1 MSDGFLM
8 LRRTEVTDT
17 LLADMP
23 ALHLL
28 TVIGLRAR
36 YSAAP
41 SVHGL
46 TFGQAMI
53 GDWEKI
59 GMTQKEYRC
68 AKQRLAAFGLASF
81 KGKSRGTVA
90 TLLDQRV
97 FNLGD
102 DRKEAK
108 QGEQKGDQKSDH
120 FSEVKTEEQAN
131 EGRAQGRTRGE
142 LGATNNKGIRKE
154 PILAPNGA
162 SELFGI
168 PAQPIAPVSKVPRRN
183 ALLEALVA
191 FDGSNPAD
199 ATASAWG
206 AAGKALAEIKD
217 ASPEVT
223 LAEITRRAAN
233 YRTHFPDA
241 ATSGP
246 KALSKHWACCQNAR
260 ATATNGRPEA
270 TVNRLNLKA
279 P

>member
-1 MSDGFLM
+1 MNDGFLM

-81 KGKSRGTVA
+81 KGKSKGTVA

-108 QGEQKGDQKSDH
+108 QGEQKGEQEGDP
-120 FSEVKTEEQAN
+120 FSEVKTEERAS

-154 PILAPNGA
+154 PILAPNGE
-162 SELFGI
+162 SELFKL
-168 PAQPIAPVSKVPRRN
+168 PAQPIAPVSKVRRRDP
-183 ALLEALVA
+183 LLEVLAAL
-191 FDGSNPAD
+191 DGSDISQVTPSGWLAAAAALKD
-199 ATASAWG
+199 IQTVAPTVTPEQLQLRVRHYRQIYPSTG
-206 AAGKALAEIKD
+206 AQTPRGLA
-217 ASPEVT
+217 
-223 LAEITRRAAN
+223 
-233 YRTHFPDA
+233 
-241 ATSGP
+241 
-246 KALSKHWACCQNAR
+246 KHWAKCEHPPTPSSPAPAPQRVYPKLDAR
-260 ATATNGRPEA
+260 
-270 TVNRLNLKA
+270 
-279 P
+279 

>member
-1 MSDGFLM
+1 MNDGFLM

-17 LLADMP
+17 LLADMR

-28 TVIGLRAR
+28 TVIALRAR

-59 GMTQKEYRC
+59 GMTEKEYRC

-108 QGEQKGDQKSDH
+108 QGEQKGDQKGDH
-120 FSEVKTEEQAN
+120 FSEVKTEERAS

-162 SELFGI
+162 SELFEFQS
-168 PAQPIAPVSKVPRRN
+168 QPIAPVSKLRRRDPLLD
-183 ALLEALVA
+183 ALASIEASDPSKLT
-191 FDGSNPAD
+191 P
-199 ATASAWG
+199 SAWPS
-206 AAGKALAEIKD
+206 I
-217 ASPEVT
+217 
-223 LAEITRRAAN
+223 RAALKDIRAVCPN
-233 YRTHFPDA
+233 VTPEQIQLRVRHYRQIYPSTGA
-241 ATSGP
+241 QTARGL
-246 KALSKHWACCQNAR
+246 AKHWAKCEHPPTPSSPAPAPQRVYPKLDAR
-260 ATATNGRPEA
+260 
-270 TVNRLNLKA
+270 
-279 P
+279 

>member
-17 LLADMP
+17 LLADMR

-28 TVIGLRAR
+28 TVIALRAR

-120 FSEVKTEEQAN
+120 FSEVKTEERAS

-154 PILAPNGA
+154 PIIAPNGA
-162 SELFGI
+162 SELFEI
-168 PAQPIAPVSKVPRRN
+168 AAQPIAPVSKVRRRDPLLD
-183 ALLEALVA
+183 ALAAIEASDL
-191 FDGSNPAD
+191 SNLTP
-199 ATASAWG
+199 SAWHS
-206 AAGKALAEIKD
+206 I
-217 ASPEVT
+217 
-223 LAEITRRAAN
+223 RAALKEIRAVCPN
-233 YRTHFPDA
+233 VTPEQIQLRVRHYRQIYPSTGA
-241 ATSGP
+241 QTARGL
-246 KALSKHWACCQNAR
+246 AKHWAKCEHAPTPPSPAPAPQRVYPKLDAR
-260 ATATNGRPEA
+260 
-270 TVNRLNLKA
+270 
-279 P
+279 